1 MTDNQDP
8 KNVKTL
14 IDSKETSTSSTTNT
28 EQGSQEAA
36 QAAKIVEQEAE
47 QAAQKEAE
55 RQAQQAKLQELEQQK
70 LAEDQAALANLRAEV
85 EETTHDSNQAQTS
98 VDEQTTATQTAA
110 WPEIHEVEQLKRV
123 D

>member
-36 QAAKIVEQEAE
+36 QAAKIVEQVAE

-55 RQAQQAKLQELEQQK
+55 RQAQRAKLQELEQQK
-70 LAEDQAALANLRAEV
+70 IAEDQAALANLRAEV

-98 VDEQTTATQTAA
+98 VDEQTTTTQTAA